1 MAFDP
6 GGNLIIGDGTIRS
19 ISTKGIIRTIASFEC
34 CRVGQIYN
42 PWQYGTGQIAV
53 DLSGNIYAGLI
64 YGNLLRRITP
74 AGAVS
79 DAAGNNQGSFTG
91 DGGPSASG
99 VLSLAED
106 VAVDGAGNVFIA
118 DFGAS
123 RVRKIAVDGTI
134 TTVAG
139 NGISGF
145 SGDGGPATRAQLAG
159 PAGLAVDRSGN
170 LFISEYLNNR
180 VRKVGLEG
188 TITTVAGFSGCCA
201 LGDGGPATQAFI
213 PLPHGIAVDAQ
224 ENLYITEWP
233 DSRIRKVT
241 PDGIITTIAGTG
253 TRGFSGD
260 GGPATAAQLDSPWG
274 IAIDV
279 AGNLYI
285 ADNQNLR
292 LRKISTDGTIT
303 SVTTSAPNLGNPE
316 GITVDSAANIFTSR
330 GLKIAPDG
338 KVTSISAVSAAG
350 QQFYLG
356 GSGVAADAAGNLFVV
371 TGRAVLKLEP
381 VAIPPPLP
389 PIQGIVSAASGL
401 QGTFAAGEIVVI
413 YVSGFGPANVTTPPP
428 GSTSVPTS
436 LAGTRVF
443 FNGIAAPILYTGSTQ
458 ICAIV
463 PYNFLFLVSPGNTNP
478 TAPKTFPVAVQ
489 VVYGNLQTATL
500 SVTITNASPG
510 VFTLSQNGAGPA
522 AALNQDGSINGRA
535 NPAAPGTTIVFFAT
549 GEGQTAPAGV
559 DGKLAVAPYPQPL
572 ASVGVTI
579 GGLPA
584 TVLYAGGAPGE
595 VAGVM
600 QVNAVVPPGLTANS
614 AAALQL
620 NIGSAVSQTG
630 VTVAVSGN

>member
-1 MAFDP
+1 
-6 GGNLIIGDGTIRS
+6 
-19 ISTKGIIRTIASFEC
+19 
-34 CRVGQIYN
+34 
-42 PWQYGTGQIAV
+42 
-53 DLSGNIYAGLI
+53 
-64 YGNLLRRITP
+64 
-74 AGAVS
+74 
-79 DAAGNNQGSFTG
+79 
-91 DGGPSASG
+91 
-99 VLSLAED
+99 
-106 VAVDGAGNVFIA
+106 
-118 DFGAS
+118 
-123 RVRKIAVDGTI
+123 
-134 TTVAG
+134 
-139 NGISGF
+139 
-145 SGDGGPATRAQLAG
+145 
-159 PAGLAVDRSGN
+159 
-170 LFISEYLNNR
+170 
-180 VRKVGLEG
+180 
-188 TITTVAGFSGCCA
+188 
-201 LGDGGPATQAFI
+201 
-213 PLPHGIAVDAQ
+213 
-224 ENLYITEWP
+224 
-233 DSRIRKVT
+233 
-241 PDGIITTIAGTG
+241 
-253 TRGFSGD
+253 
-260 GGPATAAQLDSPWG
+260 
-274 IAIDV
+274 
-279 AGNLYI
+279 
-285 ADNQNLR
+285 
-292 LRKISTDGTIT
+292 
-303 SVTTSAPNLGNPE
+303 
-316 GITVDSAANIFTSR
+316 
-330 GLKIAPDG
+330 
-338 KVTSISAVSAAG
+338 
-350 QQFYLG
+350 
-356 GSGVAADAAGNLFVV
+356 
-371 TGRAVLKLEP
+371 
-381 VAIPPPLP
+381 LP